1 MIVKKKKGR
10 LAVRRSKN
18 GLGLFTCAEISRD
31 DFIIEYTGKRISSD
45 EADRNGG
52 KYLFE
57 INSKWVIDA
66 KARKNLASYINHSCY
81 PNCEVIN
88 EGGELNVYAKCAIKA
103 GEELHYHYGK
113 GYFEDHIKPVGC
125 KCSYCL
131 NKRKKQKRK

>member
-1 MIVKKKKGR
+1 MIVKKKDK

-18 GLGLFTCAEISRD
+18 GLGLFTRVDIPRD
-31 DFIIEYTGKRISSD
+31 DFIIEYTGERISTD
-45 EADRNGG
+45 EADRCEG

-66 KARKNLASYINHSCY
+66 KDRKHLARYLNHSCH

-88 EGGELNVYAKCAIKA
+88 EGGELNIYAKRAIKV
-103 GEELHYHYGK
+103 GEELNYHYGR

-131 NKRKKQKRK
+131 NKPKKQKRK

>member
-1 MIVKKKKGR
+1 MKKKEGK
-10 LAVRRSKN
+10 LAIQRSEN
-18 GLGLFTCAEISRD
+18 GLGLFTRVDISRD
-31 DFIIEYTGKRISSD
+31 DFIIEYSGKRVSVS
-45 EADRNGG
+45 EADWRGG

-66 KARKNLASYINHSCY
+66 KARKHLARYINHGCR

-88 EGGELNVYAKCAIKA
+88 EGGELNIYAKRAIKA
-103 GEELHYHYGK
+103 GEELEYHYGR

-131 NKRKKQKRK
+131 NKQKKRKRKW